1 MQAHQRLHAHAFLMN
16 TYIGTLTYTNQPCQY
31 DFQAFGQP
39 LFLAIGFTSCWKNH
53 GWKNKDCIRIFVQR
67 GYRTFVAKWLAP
79 FVDPSRTSYSCTR
92 TNILFMPALVGSS
105 NGGGHTTYKHAQ
117 HKLYTAFILAHKS
130 VARQFDPLRLCSYLR
145 RQSRWTLRWTR
156 ILVLLRQTRGATTS
170 SRSRMLS
177 QSRTPAWALM

>member
-16 TYIGTLTYTNQPCQY
+16 TYICTLTYTNQPCQY

-53 GWKNKDCIRIFVQR
+53 GWKNKDCIRIFVQH

-117 HKLYTAFILAHKS
+117 HKLYTAFILA
-130 VARQFDPLRLCSYLR
+130 Q
-145 RQSRWTLRWTR
+145 
-156 ILVLLRQTRGATTS
+156 
-170 SRSRMLS
+170 SRSRANS
-177 QSRTPAWALM
+177 IPYFCAVIFVGSRDGRCDGRGSSCFSGRREARRRLQGRGCCHNQEPLLGP